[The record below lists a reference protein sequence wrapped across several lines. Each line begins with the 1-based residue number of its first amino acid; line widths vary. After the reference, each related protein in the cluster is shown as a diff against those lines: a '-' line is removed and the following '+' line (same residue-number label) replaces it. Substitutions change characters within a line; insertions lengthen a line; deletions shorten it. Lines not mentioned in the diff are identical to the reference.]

1 MKNLIKGGIGISSSI
16 TTNVGHDMSYDSSLG
31 TIPHFTPDIGQG
43 IREDIRLN
51 FSTNLKGVRL

>member
-1 MKNLIKGGIGISSSI
+1 
-16 TTNVGHDMSYDSSLG
+16 MSYDASLG